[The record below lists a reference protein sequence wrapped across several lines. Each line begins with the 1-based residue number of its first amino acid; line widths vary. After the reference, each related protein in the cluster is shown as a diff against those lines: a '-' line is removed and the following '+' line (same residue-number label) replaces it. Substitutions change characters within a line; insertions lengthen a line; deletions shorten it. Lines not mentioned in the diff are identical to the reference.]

1 MTGGTAARLSTTST
15 ADEGRFPAGT
25 LLAGRY
31 RIIALLGRGGMG
43 EVYRASDVKLG
54 QPVAI
59 KFLPEATAA
68 NQGMLAR
75 LHAEVRIARQVS
87 HPNVCRVY
95 DIGEVEGCAYI
106 TMEYV
111 DGEDLASLLRRIG
124 RLPADKATEIAR
136 RLCAGLAAA
145 HDKGVLHRDLKP
157 ANIMIDGRGQVLITD
172 FGLAGFAGQIEDGEI
187 RNGTPAY
194 MAPEQLAGKEV
205 TVRSDLYALGLVL
218 YEMYTGKQA
227 FEGTRRALPAT
238 VSTLVKEIDPA
249 VDRLIARCLE
259 EDPRSRPASALAVAA
274 ALPGGDP
281 LAAALAAGETPSP
294 EMVAAAGE
302 QDRIP
307 VRTLLLCLGLT
318 LAGLMVAV
326 LLGSK
331 TNELQITPLEK
342 APQALEQRA
351 RDLIQGLGYPDRAI
365 GSAFGFSPD
374 DDFQRYAE
382 QKEKPADYAAQ
393 LAKGQPALLR
403 FWYRQSPRYL
413 EVVSATGS
421 VSESDPPQDV
431 SGMVTLRLDTLG
443 RMIYFAAVPPQI
455 EKAPEKAPASP
466 DSPPDAKPLFAAAG
480 LDPAR
485 FTPAEPE
492 WAPLAGF
499 DARAAWTGSFPDA
512 PEIPLRIEAAW
523 WRGRPVYFDE
533 IAPWSRPA
541 RMQPNQPTAAQ
552 KAVGWFFTVLIVS
565 VFAIAA
571 LLARRNFRQARGDAR
586 GSIRLAILIFSCF
599 VLAGLC
605 SASHTPTFHD
615 FLLFLWGIS
624 FALLA
629 AAIVWTLY
637 MALEPYVRRRWPQ
650 SLISWSRLLAGG
662 FRDPLVAGQLLI
674 GVALGIGLTSAH
686 FLNKI
691 AQGQYRSTSVSTAVL
706 LNSSLD
712 ARRLAGHLVG
722 ALAGSILFA
731 QALFFVFFLLR
742 VLFRR
747 QWLAAVVW
755 ILLAAGLGA
764 ADPNN
769 RALGVLF
776 LATMFGLS
784 LFILIRFGLMPGVV
798 GLFVTS
804 VLNSS
809 PLTMNFSAW
818 YAGAAIAAM
827 AVVLA
832 LAAYA
837 FHTALA
843 GRPLF
848 KEDFLEE

>member
-1 MTGGTAARLSTTST
+1 MTGGRAGRLSSSSTS
-15 ADEGRFPAGT
+15 DEGRFPAGT
-25 LLAGRY
+25 LLADRY

-68 NQGMLAR
+68 NQRMLAR

-124 RLPADKATEIAR
+124 RLPSDKATDIAR

-205 TVRSDLYALGLVL
+205 SVRSDLYALGLVL
-218 YEMYTGKQA
+218 YEMYTGKRA
-227 FEGTRRALPAT
+227 FEDARRAPPAS
-238 VSTLVKEIDPA
+238 VSTLVKDLDPA

-259 EDPRSRPASALAVAA
+259 EDPRNRPSSALAVAA

-302 QDRIP
+302 TDRIR
-307 VRTLLLCLGLT
+307 VRTLVLCLGLI
-318 LAGLMVAV
+318 LAGLVAAV
-326 LLGSK
+326 VLGSK
-331 TNELQITPLEK
+331 VTGLQVVPLEK
-342 APQALEQRA
+342 APEALAQRA
-351 RDLIQGLGYPDRAI
+351 RDLIQSLGYQDRTT
-365 GSAFGFSPD
+365 GSAFGFSSD
-374 DDFQRYAE
+374 VDYRRYAE

-393 LAKGQPALLR
+393 LAKGQPALVR

-413 EVVSATGS
+413 EAWSATGR
-421 VSESDPPQDV
+421 VTESDPPPAV
-431 SGMVTLRLDTLG
+431 SGMVRLQLDTLG
-443 RMIYFAAVPPQI
+443 RMVYLAAVPPQLQ
-455 EKAPEKAPASP
+455 KAPAP
-466 DSPPDAKPLFAAAG
+466 NGSPPDARPLFAAAG
-480 LDPAR
+480 LDLAR
-485 FTPAEPE
+485 FTAAEPE

-512 PEIPLRIEAAW
+512 PQIPLRIEAAW
-523 WRGRPVYFDE
+523 WRGKPVYFDE
-533 IAPWSRPA
+533 IAPWSRPG
-541 RMQPNQPTAAQ
+541 RMQPYQPTASENAGQ
-552 KAVGWFFTVLIVS
+552 WFLTALSVS
-565 VFAIAA
+565 VFAIGI
-571 LLARRNFRQARGDAR
+571 LLARRNFRQGRGDAR
-586 GSIRLAILIFSCF
+586 GSTRLALLIFSCSMF
-599 VLAGLC
+599 TWLC
-605 SASHTPTFHD
+605 SASHTPTPND
-615 FLLFLWGIS
+615 YGRFLWAIS
-624 FALLA
+624 SALFSA
-629 AAIVWTLY
+629 AGVWILY

-650 SLISWSRLLAGG
+650 SLISWNRLLAGS

-674 GVALGIGLTSAH
+674 GVALGIGLTLAE
-686 FLNKI
+686 FLNLL
-691 AQGQYRSTSVSTAVL
+691 ALRHYGSMGFSTGP

-712 ARRLAGHLVG
+712 TRHLAGHLV
-722 ALAGSILFA
+722 APLSGSIGLA

-764 ADPNN
+764 AQNDHH
-769 RALGVLF
+769 ALGAVF
-776 LATMFGLS
+776 LVTMFGLS

-798 GLFVTS
+798 GLFVNF
-804 VLNSS
+804 LLDSS
-809 PLTMNFSAW
+809 PLTTNFSAW
-818 YAGAAIAAM
+818 YAGAAIAAL
-827 AVVLA
+827 AVVLG

-848 KEDFLEE
+848 QEDFLED